1 MHIACEDKLGIY
13 QVGAASENY
22 IQGNINGKPFYY
34 GDKDSKFKIRQSTT
48 SISDGQGA
56 PMQTFI
62 FGLVDTLTQRY
73 AYLPAINRPAF
84 NFNFDLLANQ
94 SMSAQE
100 AYDKYLKPG
109 DLLVTSRT
117 TSFNEPSIRIIMDV
131 SCDNKLYTIRR
142 SSAGNQDGSY
152 FKIKTVERSE
162 NETSITWMVS
172 ADFDMQVYKDALGE
186 QLWHRITEGKT
197 KMTFSV
203 NK

>member
-1 MHIACEDKLGIY
+1 
-13 QVGAASENY
+13 
-22 IQGNINGKPFYY
+22 
-34 GDKDSKFKIRQSTT
+34 
-48 SISDGQGA
+48 
-56 PMQTFI
+56 
-62 FGLVDTLTQRY
+62 
-73 AYLPAINRPAF
+73 
-84 NFNFDLLANQ
+84 
-94 SMSAQE
+94 MSAQE

-117 TSFNEPSIRIIMDV
+117 TSYNEPSIRIVMDV
-131 SCDNKLYTIRR
+131 TCDNKLNKIRR